1 MRRKIF
7 FSVGLV
13 ICVVVL
19 NFFLIRMAPGDPA
32 ITLAG
37 QAGGADEET
46 LAHIRQ
52 IYGLDQPLWRQFF
65 VYIGKMLTGD
75 LGTSYYYN
83 LPVLDLILERVFPTL
98 LLVISSLLISVG
110 IGTFMGVI
118 AARNPHGILSYF
130 VTFFSLGGY
139 SLPTF
144 WLGQMLLLAFAW
156 YWPIFPIGG
165 MQGFRVTGFW
175 NQIADVALH
184 LVLPAVSLGIAF
196 MAQYSRVARASMLE
210 VLGSDYIRTARAKG
224 AKESSV
230 LFVHGLR
237 NAILPVITLAGL
249 QLGQILSGAVLVE
262 TVFDWPG
269 LGRLALDSIFRRDYP
284 TIMGILFAS
293 AVVVVVIN
301 LATDTVYRWADPRL
315 RTGGGH

>member
-1 MRRKIF
+1 MKQKLL

-13 ICVVVL
+13 ISVVIL

-52 IYGLDQPLWRQFF
+52 IYGLDKPLWNQFF

-110 IGTFMGVI
+110 VGTIMGVL
-118 AARNPHGILSYF
+118 AARNPRGPLSYF

-139 SLPTF
+139 SVPTF

-165 MQGFRVTGFW
+165 MEGFRVEGFFA
-175 NQIADVALH
+175 QVADIAMH
-184 LVLPAVSLGIAF
+184 LFLPAVSLGLAF

-210 VLGSDYIRTARAKG
+210 VLGSDFIRTARAKG

-249 QLGQILSGAVLVE
+249 QLGQVISGAVLVE

-269 LGRLALDSIFRRDYP
+269 LGRLAVDSIFRRDYP

-301 LATDTVYRWADPRL
+301 LLTDVVYRWADPRL
-315 RTGGGH
+315 RSAGGH

>member
-1 MRRKIF
+1 MKQKLL

-13 ICVVVL
+13 VCVVIL

-37 QAGGADEET
+37 QAGGADEAT
-46 LAHIRQ
+46 LAHIRK
-52 IYGLDQPLWRQFF
+52 IYGLDKPIWNQFF
-65 VYIGKMLTGD
+65 VYVGKMLTGD
-75 LGTSYYYN
+75 LGTSYFYN
-83 LPVLDLILERVFPTL
+83 LPVRDLILERVFPTV

-110 IGTFMGVI
+110 IGTFMGVL
-118 AARNPHGILSYF
+118 AAHRPRGMLSYF

-165 MQGFRVTGFW
+165 VQGFRVEGFFPRV
-175 NQIADVALH
+175 ADVAMH
-184 LVLPAVSLGIAF
+184 LVLPAITLGLAF

-224 AKESSV
+224 AKESTV

-269 LGRLALDSIFRRDYP
+269 LGRLAVDSIFRRDYP
-284 TIMGILFAS
+284 TILGILFAS
-293 AVVVVVIN
+293 AVVVAVIN
-301 LATDTVYRWADPRL
+301 ILTDVVYRWADPRL
-315 RTGGGH
+315 RAGGGH

>member
-1 MRRKIF
+1 LDKP
-7 FSVGLV
+7 LWTQ
-13 ICVVVL
+13 
-19 NFFLIRMAPGDPA
+19 FFL
-32 ITLAG
+32 
-37 QAGGADEET
+37 
-46 LAHIRQ
+46 
-52 IYGLDQPLWRQFF
+52 
-65 VYIGKMLTGD
+65 YIGKMLSGD
-75 LGTSYYYN
+75 LGTSFFYN

-110 IGTFMGVI
+110 IGTIMGVL
-118 AARNPHGILSYF
+118 AAHNPRGILSYF

-139 SLPTF
+139 SVPTF

-156 YWPIFPIGG
+156 YYPIFPIGG
-165 MQGFRVTGFW
+165 MRGFRVEGVLA
-175 NQIADVALH
+175 QIGDIAMH
-184 LVLPAVSLGIAF
+184 LFLPALSLGIAF

-210 VLGSDYIRTARAKG
+210 VLGSDFIRTARAKG

-230 LFVHGLR
+230 LFVHGLH

-269 LGRLALDSIFRRDYP
+269 LGRLAVDSIFRRDYP
-284 TIMGILFAS
+284 TVMGILFAS

-301 LATDTVYRWADPRL
+301 LLTDVVYRWADPRL